1 MNSRKLEE
9 IITIL
14 RSIILQNQPQNIYES
29 KMVSGLK
36 YENNM
41 ISFTLELLPEQLK
54 ESESIK
60 KFIQERLLAVNDI
73 KKVEIILTSHKTK
86 KNNSNINEPLRPAK
100 NIIAVASGKGGV
112 GKSTT
117 AINIAL
123 SLSKLNYNVGIYE
136 FNSLENLD
144 KKSILRQFE
153 VNALSPISMTQSLKH
168 FLKRSSKVAF
178 ITSRMGSIEDNTSG
192 SSYGYRM
199 SKVALSM
206 AAKSL
211 SIDLSR
217 EDIYVAILHP
227 GLVSTRM
234 TGFTRNGISPE
245 ESANCLLKRIDSL
258 NKKNSGTFWHANGE
272 VLPW

>member
-1 MNSRKLEE
+1 MPNYL
-9 IITIL
+9 ITGSNRGI
-14 RSIILQNQPQNIYES
+14 
-29 KMVSGLK
+29 G
-36 YENNM
+36 
-41 ISFTLELLPEQLK
+41 LELCRQIHERGDKVIATCRKASKDLRDLGVRIE
-54 ESESIK
+54 ENIEISSVESITNLCK
-60 KFIQERLLAVNDI
+60 KLSGVNLDCLI
-73 KKVEIILTSHKTK
+73 
-86 KNNSNINEPLRPAK
+86 NNA
-100 NIIAVASGKGGV
+100 
-112 GKSTT
+112 
-117 AINIAL
+117 
-123 SLSKLNYNVGIYE
+123 GIYE

-153 VNALSPISMTQSLKH
+153 VNALSPIFITQSLKPL
-168 FLKRSSKVAF
+168 LKKSSKVAF

-211 SIDLSR
+211 SIDLLK
-217 EDIYVAILHP
+217 EEIYIAILHP

-245 ESANCLLKRIDSL
+245 ESAKGLLKRINSL
-258 NKKNSGTFWHANGE
+258 NKNNSCTFWHANGE